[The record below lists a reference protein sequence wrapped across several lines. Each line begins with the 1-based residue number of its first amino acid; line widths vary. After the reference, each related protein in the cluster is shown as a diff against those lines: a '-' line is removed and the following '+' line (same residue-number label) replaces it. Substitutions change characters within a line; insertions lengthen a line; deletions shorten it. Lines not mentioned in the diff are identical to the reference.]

1 MFQGRRCVR
10 TIPGP
15 RTGHVQRNGQ
25 KPLAMA
31 GQAGEPLTWPP
42 RGRWSRTVPESSEVR
57 LLAHQLPTKS
67 NPYLARRV

>member
-1 MFQGRRCVR
+1 MFQGRQPRPEE
-10 TIPGP
+10 PGQ

-42 RGRWSRTVPESSEVR
+42 RGRWSRTVPESSEGR
-57 LLAHQLPTKS
+57 LLANQLPTKS